1 MIFIGMKR
9 HNIHD
14 VDPFFKY
21 TDEERRN
28 MTQEEYCAL
37 IEESN
42 EYVRHRYQFEKLN
55 ENEIPKFNT
64 VEELRA
70 YYNCMPLDEAENKLN
85 SLFDK

>member
-28 MTQEEYCAL
+28 MTQEQYCAL

-42 EYVRHRYQFEKLN
+42 EYVRHRHQFETLN
-55 ENEIPKFNT
+55 ENEMPRFSSLQELLDYYDAIPF
-64 VEELRA
+64 EEA
-70 YYNCMPLDEAENKLN
+70 VNNMNKLFN
-85 SLFDK
+85 Q